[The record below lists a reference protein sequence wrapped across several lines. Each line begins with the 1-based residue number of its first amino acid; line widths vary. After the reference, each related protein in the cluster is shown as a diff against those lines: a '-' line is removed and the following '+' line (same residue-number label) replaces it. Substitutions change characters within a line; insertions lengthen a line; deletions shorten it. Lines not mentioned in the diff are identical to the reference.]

1 MSSRYLFDEEEMAAL
16 CAAGQR
22 RRFRPGERLFDEGA
36 ETDYV
41 IIIKHGT
48 VKISS
53 VSAAG
58 YEAVLAVRSAG
69 EIIGEFSALDRQPRS
84 ATVLALDDV
93 DGVVVSGDRFRAFLR
108 ANPDAALTMLSHL
121 VARLREADRWRME
134 FGAYAVAGRVAKLLL
149 ELADK
154 YGSQAPDG
162 TGTMITVAL
171 SQHDLAGAT
180 GSSREAVARVLRR
193 LRERGAIVT
202 ERRRITILRPDVLR
216 EVAAAADETR

>member
-1 MSSRYLFDEEEMAAL
+1 MSSRFLFSEEGMAVLREM
-16 CAAGQR
+16 GQR
-22 RRFRPGERLFDEGA
+22 RHYRAGELLFEEGA
-36 ETDYV
+36 ATDYV
-41 IIIKHGT
+41 ILISTGK

-69 EIIGEFSALDRQPRS
+69 EIVGEFSALDGQPRS
-84 ATVLALDDV
+84 ASVTALDEV
-93 DGVVVSGDRFRAFLR
+93 DGVVVSGERFRAFLR
-108 ANPDAALTMLSHL
+108 SHPDAALTLLSYV
-121 VARLREADRWRME
+121 VARLREADRRRVE
-134 FGAYAVAGRVAKLLL
+134 FGAYAVAGRVARLLL
-149 ELADK
+149 ELAGK

-162 TGTMITVAL
+162 SGTTITVAL

-193 LRERGAIVT
+193 LRESGAIRT

-216 EVAAAADETR
+216 AAAESPADET